1 MSASNH
7 AEHHGGIG
15 VYLAIFATLMVFTAI
30 TVWAAFVDFG
40 RFNTVIAL
48 VIAFFKAT
56 LVMLFFMHLKEA
68 PGLLKLFVI
77 GAFAWVT
84 ILIGMT
90 FNDFG
95 TRQWGPKLES
105 NTWINRP
112 AHQYI
117 EPALRQETA
126 PSVHH

>member
-1 MSASNH
+1 MSSHNG
-7 AEHHGGIG
+7 HHGGIK
-15 VYLAIFATLMVFTAI
+15 VYLLIFAVLIVLTAT

-48 VIAFFKAT
+48 LIAFVKAT

-68 PGLLKLFVI
+68 PSLLKLFVI

-95 TRQWGPKLES
+95 TRAWGPQLQPDS
-105 NTWINRP
+105 WISRS
-112 AHQYI
+112 AHHYV
-117 EPALRQETA
+117 ETPLSA
-126 PSVHH
+126 SQTTHH